1 MTYDAAL
8 GQLIVTRSEA
18 LAEIRTPALHDRAPK
33 SNRQSENVDFE
44 IMSSML
50 TAEC

>member
-8 GQLIVTRSEA
+8 GQLVVTRSEA
-18 LAEIRTPALHDRAPK
+18 LAEIRTPALHDRAPQE
-33 SNRQSENVDFE
+33 QSTIENVDFE